1 MNKNDKYQDN
11 SGLQCVLDLSWIS
24 PCQGMCKGR
33 IWEQGTTPSD
43 SWHRSGSCP
52 NASSTLALVPL
63 LLKIQGVEAKMKQCE
78 TKYKRHQIVIKC
90 LGWIVLSCYISFPH
104 WPLSILETSPKAQLV
119 LKLRECLSLQG
130 MDNNTSD
137 FIWRNSENKQNRSQ
151 QIGIAPVLTTSHDL
165 MEKSFEVPGHGTSF
179 LARDC
184 IAVSKCERSVPPG
197 HNSF

>member
-1 MNKNDKYQDN
+1 
-11 SGLQCVLDLSWIS
+11 
-24 PCQGMCKGR
+24 
-33 IWEQGTTPSD
+33 
-43 SWHRSGSCP
+43 
-52 NASSTLALVPL
+52 
-63 LLKIQGVEAKMKQCE
+63 MKQCE
-78 TKYKRHQIVIKC
+78 TKYKCHQIVIKC

-137 FIWRNSENKQNRSQ
+137 FIWRNPENKQNRSQ
-151 QIGIAPVLTTSHDL
+151 QIRIAPVLTTSHDL
-165 MEKSFEVPGHGTSF
+165 IEKSFEVPGHGTSF

-197 HNSF
+197 HNSLVSRTKNICNVAMPKVNNQFELRSKYVHSLRGSSTWCDKLLQFLRHKPKSLCRHCKHL